1 MESSC
6 ITIKWLNSLDNSFY
20 KINTMTKSEKIREIT
35 GKILELKKL
44 GNKVDTKK
52 TIQNLQREMDELTYK
67 DGF

>member
-1 MESSC
+1 
-6 ITIKWLNSLDNSFY
+6 
-20 KINTMTKSEKIREIT
+20 MTKSEKIREIT